1 MHDFLSLCNAQGL
14 RMKQDSSLN
23 SSFNSVKTQS
33 EDEDDVPLVRTFHL
47 LLILILSLDL
57 TG

>member
-1 MHDFLSLCNAQGL
+1 
-14 RMKQDSSLN
+14 MKQDSSLN